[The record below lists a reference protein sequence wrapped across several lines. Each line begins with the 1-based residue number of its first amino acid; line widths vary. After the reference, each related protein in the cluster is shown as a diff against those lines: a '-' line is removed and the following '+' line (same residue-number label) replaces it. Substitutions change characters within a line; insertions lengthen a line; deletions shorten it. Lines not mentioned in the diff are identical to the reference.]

1 MLLSLA
7 TYVGTIILLIVVT
20 TYSRR
25 ALSELMF
32 LIFESKKA
40 GVVIYSVLYFPGTII
55 HEMSHFLMA
64 AFTGVR
70 TGKITLFPNFEENDG
85 RIHLGSVEVE
95 RTDFFRSSL
104 IGAAPFIVGTVG
116 LVYLSSILGLL
127 QSNTIFEAIDSL
139 KTGAGST
146 FFWFKIYLLL
156 AISNTLFTSKEDRR
170 HWPIFIVFIT
180 SITLILFGIGA
191 KFSAPDTFV
200 SAIQKVITASSTS
213 FLIAISL
220 NSVFFFIF
228 KATIGIVGKITHK
241 KIVYKR

>member
-7 TYVGTIILLIVVT
+7 TYVGTIIFLIVIT
-20 TYSRR
+20 THSRK

-32 LIFESKKA
+32 LIFESKNA
-40 GVVIYSVLYFPGTII
+40 GVITYALFYFPGTII
-55 HEMSHFLMA
+55 HEMSHFLVA
-64 AFTGVR
+64 TFIGVR

-85 RIHLGSVEVE
+85 RVHLGSVEVE

-104 IGAAPFIVGTVG
+104 IGAAPFIVGTIG

-127 QSNTIFEAIDSL
+127 QSSTIFEAIENL
-139 KTGAGST
+139 RTGIGSS
-146 FFWFKIYLLL
+146 FFWVKIYLVL

-170 HWPIFIVFIT
+170 HWPVFIVFFAIIAT
-180 SITLILFGIGA
+180 ILFGIGA
-191 KFSAPDTFV
+191 EFSAPQALMGTM
-200 SAIQKVITASSTS
+200 QKVLTASSTA
-213 FLIAISL
+213 FIIAGSL
-220 NSVFFFIF
+220 NSMFFFIF